1 MPASIMLYGLFLVFF
16 CNLPL
21 NINLNEFASSLGTM
35 IALKIELKIGGF
47 CFLAFVL
54 SELVISAVFFK
65 PLYQP
70 RKFAEEQ
77 AKIREAQR
85 VLEEER
91 TRQAYEEA
99 ARAADLA
106 KKEAAKTVQT
116 ANAADKPEG

>member
-70 RKFAEEQ
+70 KKFAEEQ

>member
-70 RKFAEEQ
+70 KKFAEEQ

-106 KKEAAKTVQT
+106 EKEAAKTVQT